1 MAVTMNDV
9 ARVAGVSLKTVS
21 NVINNYEFIRPAT
34 KQRVLDAIDELG
46 YEANLTARSLRSGKT
61 SMIGLVLADLSI
73 PYYAELA
80 SDIMK
85 AAWTR
90 GYRVL
95 VEQSG
100 NGPGHEKAA
109 LQGQFRT
116 LTDGLLFI
124 PLTLDAEQIMEAA
137 GKKPLVLLGE
147 YVQDPRLDMVL
158 IQNHRA
164 AAAVTA
170 HLLAGGRRRIAVL
183 GAHDGDTTG
192 SNGLRL
198 EGYKAALADAG
209 VAYDPALVIDCDWR
223 RDGGAEGTARLLD
236 SGVEFDAVFGL
247 NDALALGAL
256 HELLI
261 RGRKVPEEIAVAGF
275 DDIDEAKFA
284 SPSLTTVAPGRAE
297 IAERAVELLINR
309 IENKDAPLHVQQPQA
324 AFELRIRQS
333 AP

>member
-9 ARVAGVSLKTVS
+9 ARAAGVSLKTVS

-34 KQRVLDAIDELG
+34 KQRVLAAIEELG
-46 YEANLTARSLRSGKT
+46 YETNLTARSLRSGKT
-61 SMIGLVLADLSI
+61 SMLGLVLSDLSV

-85 AAWTR
+85 AAWAR

-100 NGPGHEKAA
+100 NAADHEKSA
-109 LQGQFRT
+109 LQGQFRS

-124 PLTLDAEQIMEAA
+124 PLSLDAEQIIQAA

-147 YVQDPRLDMVL
+147 FVQDPRLDMVL
-158 IQNHRA
+158 IQNHEA

-170 HLLAGGRRRIAVL
+170 HLLAGGRRRIVVL

-198 EGYKAALADAG
+198 NGYKAALAAAG
-209 VAYDPALVIDCDWR
+209 VEYDPALVIDCEWR
-223 RDGGAEGTARLLD
+223 RDGGADAIARLLD
-236 SGVEFDAVFGL
+236 SGVGFDAVFGL
-247 NDALALGAL
+247 NDVVALGAL
-256 HELLI
+256 HELLV
-261 RGRKVPEEIAVAGF
+261 RGKRVPDDIALAGF
-275 DDIDEAKFA
+275 DDIDEARFA
-284 SPSLTTVAPGRAE
+284 SPSLTTVEPGRAE

-309 IENKDAPLHVQQPQA
+309 IEGKGSPDKVEQPEA
-324 AFELRIRQS
+324 AFSLRVRES

>member
-61 SMIGLVLADLSI
+61 SMLGLVLADLSI

-85 AAWTR
+85 AAWAR

-100 NGPGHEKAA
+100 NEPGHERAA

-124 PLTLDAEQIMEAA
+124 PLALDAEQIIDAA

-158 IQNHRA
+158 IQNRRA

-198 EGYKAALADAG
+198 KGYKAALADAG
-209 VAYDPALVIDCDWR
+209 VAYDPALVVDCDWR
-223 RDGGAEGTARLLD
+223 RDGGAEAIGRLLD
-236 SGVEFDAVFGL
+236 SGVECDAVFGL

-256 HELLI
+256 HELLV

-309 IENKDAPLHVQQPQA
+309 IANKDAAPAVQQPEA
-324 AFELRIRQS
+324 SFELRVRQS

>member
-9 ARVAGVSLKTVS
+9 ARAAGVSLKTVS

-61 SMIGLVLADLSI
+61 SMLGLVLADLSI

-85 AAWTR
+85 AAWAR

-100 NGPGHEKAA
+100 NEAHHERAA

-124 PLTLDAEQIMEAA
+124 PLALDADQIIDAA
-137 GKKPLVLLGE
+137 GNKPLVLLGE
-147 YVQDPRLDMVL
+147 FVQDPRLDMVL
-158 IQNHRA
+158 IKNHEA
-164 AAAVTA
+164 AAAVTT
-170 HLLAGGRRRIAVL
+170 HLLSGGRRRIAVL

-198 EGYKAALADAG
+198 SGYRAALAAAG
-209 VAYDPALVIDCDWR
+209 LAYDPALVFACDWR
-223 RDGGAEGTARLLD
+223 RDGGADGIARLLD

-247 NDALALGAL
+247 NDAVALGAL
-256 HELLI
+256 HELLV
-261 RGRKVPEEIAVAGF
+261 RGKKVPDEIAVAGF
-275 DDIDEAKFA
+275 DDIDEARFS

-297 IAERAVELLINR
+297 IAERAVELLIDR
-309 IENKDAPLHVQQPQA
+309 IESKGSVRAVRQPEA
-324 AFELRIRQS
+324 AYALRVRQS